1 MTAPAPH
8 LGDLDPFDLPDW
20 LGVADVTWT
29 PTSGLR
35 TGHHVLGTLTGGP
48 AGAGPETGGE
58 TGPATGGSTGVG
70 APDPVPCDLLAVD
83 EAYPVPVADDDARL
97 RAHQAWR
104 HGQILLVERDGRPTL
119 AVPGTEFT
127 ADRVIDALSRL
138 AKAVGA
144 KPERYAAH
152 LRIGAEVR
160 RSAR

>member
-35 TGHHVLGTLTGGP
+35 TGHHVLGTLTGEP
-48 AGAGPETGGE
+48 AAPVAGAGAG
-58 TGPATGGSTGVG
+58 ADAG
-70 APDPVPCDLLAVD
+70 APEPVPCDLLAID
-83 EAYPVPVADDDARL
+83 EAYPVPVADDDVRL

-104 HGQILLVERDGRPTL
+104 HGQILLVARDGRPTL
-119 AVPGTEFT
+119 AVPGTDFT

>member
-8 LGDLDPFDLPDW
+8 LGELDPFDLPDW

-35 TGHHVLGTLTGGP
+35 TGHHVLGTLTGGL
-48 AGAGPETGGE
+48 AAAGPETGG
-58 TGPATGGSTGVG
+58 STGAG
-70 APDPVPCDLLAVD
+70 APAPVPCDLLAVD

>member
-1 MTAPAPH
+1 VTAPAPH
-8 LGDLDPFDLPDW
+8 LADLDPFDLPDW
-20 LGVADVTWT
+20 IGIADVTWT

-35 TGHHVLGTLTGGP
+35 TGHHVLGVLTGEP
-48 AGAGPETGGE
+48 AGHPTER
-58 TGPATGGSTGVG
+58 
-70 APDPVPCDLLAVD
+70 APDAPEPVPCDLLAVD

-104 HGQILLVERDGRPTL
+104 HGQILLVALDGRLTL
-119 AVPGTEFT
+119 AVPGTDFT

-152 LRIGAEVR
+152 LRIGADAR
-160 RSAR
+160 RGAR